1 MDTRLWMLGMNC
13 ELWRILMIALLAKIG
28 GSKGEAG
35 VIGNALGMSFIIWG
49 LFMGPLKLI

>member
-1 MDTRLWMLGMNC
+1 MLGMNC

-35 VIGNALGMSFIIWG
+35 VIGNALEKSFIIWG